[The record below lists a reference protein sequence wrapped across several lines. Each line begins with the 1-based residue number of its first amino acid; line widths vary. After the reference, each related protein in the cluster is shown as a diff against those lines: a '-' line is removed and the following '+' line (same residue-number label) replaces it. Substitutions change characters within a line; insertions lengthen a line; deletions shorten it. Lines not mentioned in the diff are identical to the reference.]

1 MSGGQE
7 IHHTAALM
15 MQGAGSAIK
24 LMMVGEQETGV
35 GGDLMSMELSRV
47 GQQLQTVLGMMM
59 FTMILTSNYAK

>member
-1 MSGGQE
+1 
-7 IHHTAALM
+7 M

-47 GQQLQTVLGMMM
+47 GQQLQTVLGMRM
-59 FTMILTSNYAK
+59 FTMILTSNYVK

>member
-1 MSGGQE
+1 
-7 IHHTAALM
+7 M

-47 GQQLQTVLGMMM
+47 GQQLQTVLGIIM
-59 FTMILTSNYAK
+59 FTMMILTSNYVK

>member
-7 IHHTAALM
+7 VQHTAALM

-24 LMMVGEQETGV
+24 LMLVGDQEPGV

-47 GQQLQTVLGMMM
+47 GHQLQTLLGKM
-59 FTMILTSNYAK
+59 FTMILTSNYVN